1 MVKLVEN
8 EILKTLA
15 KKRLHVI
22 IGILIALIALFAY
35 GEHYTL
41 SRTQERVSEQMGIE
55 YAEDWQAFIR
65 QQLADI
71 ERRLENPY
79 IPDQGKA
86 SLRVQA
92 EQLQFY
98 LDREI
103 NPINSSASKF
113 MGRFIEQSAFLFLP
127 LLIILLASDMVSGEV
142 NTGTIKM
149 LLTRPVP
156 RWKILLSKWF
166 ALLILEMMVILSIA
180 FIAFVIAW
188 ITFGFI
194 GMTEPVMTGFKIV
207 GDTLD
212 TSQVKTIPQWQ
223 YLVMIYALGYY
234 IAVIIGSLALAVS
247 VFVKS
252 TSASIGIMM
261 ASLIGGSFLSFFI
274 SEWEI
279 TKYLYTVNLNLIAYI
294 SGSFQ
299 SFDGLSLPF
308 SLIVLAGW
316 GLISMF
322 LAFYHFTQKDI
333 LA

>member
-322 LAFYHFTQKDI
+322 LAFYHFTQKDM